1 MIGRTKHQLLLC
13 HKLLS
18 PRIAQT
24 GHNIGRQ
31 LSSERANWR
40 FAAPTAEKHERL
52 EAPPEAG
59 FHASAP
65 EYCSFRIRFC
75 HSEEAALA
83 PAIEVTAIGPRKF
96 RARPAPVSEGWI
108 SGPGSMKFTTRKSAG
123 TSIAGQLAPIL
134 LSELL
139 AVRRFAAPDSV
150 CLRLVPG
157 APSQTPKDFCVQ
169 VLVRDNNVDQ
179 ALKALKKKMQREGIF
194 REMKLRGHYEKPSE
208 KRAREKAEALRR
220 ARKLARKKLQREGLL
235 PMKAK
240 PAFPAR

>member
-1 MIGRTKHQLLLC
+1 M
-13 HKLLS
+13 
-18 PRIAQT
+18 
-24 GHNIGRQ
+24 
-31 LSSERANWR
+31 R
-40 FAAPTAEKHERL
+40 FTRNL
-52 EAPPEAG
+52 Q
-59 FHASAP
+59 AS
-65 EYCSFRIRFC
+65 
-75 HSEEAALA
+75 
-83 PAIEVTAIGPRKF
+83 
-96 RARPAPVSEGWI
+96 
-108 SGPGSMKFTTRKSAG
+108 
-123 TSIAGQLAPIL
+123 SIAGQLAPIL

-139 AVRRFAAPDSV
+139 AVRRFAAPDGV
-150 CLRLVPG
+150 CLQLTRPATW
-157 APSQTPKDFCVQ
+157 APPQTPKDFCVQ